1 MKIYLLI
8 FAFVITGY
16 TNGFSQLYMTR
27 TGYIGFYSKAPLED
41 IKADNSQV
49 YAVVDVEKK
58 NLAFTLLM
66 KGFLFAKEL
75 QQEHFNENY
84 VESDKFP
91 KATFSGSFTGDITPG
106 KDGLYNVHVKGNL
119 MIHGVTKEVEIPA
132 TLELKDK
139 KLLGNGT
146 LVIRPE
152 DYQITIP
159 SIVRDKIAKE
169 VTITIRIECNPR

>member
-8 FAFVITGY
+8 FGFVLTGC
-16 TNGFSQLYMTR
+16 TNGYSQLYMTR

-41 IKADNSQV
+41 IKADNNQV

-91 KATFSGSFTGDITPG
+91 KATFSGSFSGEITPG
-106 KDGLYNVHVKGNL
+106 KDGVYNIHVKGNL

-139 KLLGNGT
+139 RLLGNGT